1 MKNFVRELTK
11 LFHRWPF
18 CSRVLPPI
26 SCQPC
31 PLYLPNCQPLVSLL
45 AARRRTCPAGSGLAR
60 GPSGTVSWHCRRWV
74 GPSPPGRGLCV
85 WWWCEVGEV
94 WVGGG
99 GGGRCFVC
107 QEDNLAELFVNIF
120 TYIKRGR
127 ETSSAILQVTWNK
140 SNVEFIE
147 TISQK
152 QNQGMGELTGSRPPK
167 GSCLASHLSNKCSL
181 LVKCTACQALLC

>member
-26 SCQPC
+26 SPQPC
-31 PLYLPNCQPLVSLL
+31 PLYVPNCQPLVSLL
-45 AARRRTCPAGSGLAR
+45 AARRRTCPARSGLAR
-60 GPSGTVSWHCRRWV
+60 GPCGTVSWHCRRWV

-99 GGGRCFVC
+99 GGGRCFAC
-107 QEDNLAELFVNIF
+107 QEDNLAELFVNIVNLHKTWTRNILGNIASNMKQIECWVYWDHKPETKSRHGWADRF
-120 TYIKRGR
+120 T
-127 ETSSAILQVTWNK
+127 
-140 SNVEFIE
+140 
-147 TISQK
+147 
-152 QNQGMGELTGSRPPK
+152 
-167 GSCLASHLSNKCSL
+167 ASEGLMFGLS
-181 LVKCTACQALLC
+181 LVK